1 MEIKSKLLKPYTNKQ
16 RTDFIVQQNHRN
28 GFTIEETDKA
38 LLAWGK
44 TDEEK
49 LNEAKIYKYNEIN
62 NGARIYLESGEA
74 LFEVAEGK
82 HIEATD
88 GNIAKLSAYALSFM
102 TGVQEV
108 VYWNTKEDE
117 TIALNQEQ
125 LTQALMGLGEV
136 QATVWNVKFPYYLKL
151 LELATTV
158 EEIKAII
165 VDYSLPIPEEPIEG
179 EETVTEPTVNE
190 EEPVEEPVTE
200 PTVNEEET
208 VAEPEAEKTVEE

>member
-1 MEIKSKLLKPYTNKQ
+1 MIKYAKVINEQTGLCEIGTGTNSSFYQ
-16 RTDFIVQQNHRN
+16 SIGMVELDVQQSDIDN
-28 GFTIEETDKA
+28 
-38 LLAWGK
+38 AWYLTEKCPMK

-49 LNEAKIYKYNEIN
+49 LNEAKTDKYNEIN

-102 TGVQEV
+102 TGVQSE

-117 TIALNQEQ
+117 TIALTQEQ

-136 QATVWNVKFPYYLKL
+136 QATVWNVKFPYYLKQ
-151 LELATTV
+151 LENATTV
-158 EEIKAII
+158 EEVNAIN
-165 VDYSLPIPEEPIEG
+165 VDYSLPIPEE
-179 EETVTEPTVNE
+179 NE
-190 EEPVEEPVTE
+190 DT
-200 PTVNEEET
+200 NESEIDN
-208 VAEPEAEKTVEE
+208 V